1 MMPRFHYFDSKCARS
16 DLSIR
21 LFPQLCYSLP
31 RFFSGLLLS
40 IALMF
45 IPATT
50 AMAAGFTIEKATANF
65 NQNALSVNAKFDLN
79 ISDAVDEALHNGV
92 SIDLI
97 TTLDLY
103 AKRRYMW
110 NERIAQWVFSHQISY
125 HSLTRRYV
133 LSSPQTAESSSFSS
147 LEDLLN
153 QVETFSFQ
161 SDILADTLPKSKSG
175 YNLQLRIALDKSALP
190 TPLRVMTIISP
201 AWRLKS
207 KVHEWSVEG

>member
-1 MMPRFHYFDSKCARS
+1 MPRSNILDSKCT
-16 DLSIR
+16 DPGLPIK
-21 LFPQLCYSLP
+21 LFPRLLHALRQ
-31 RFFSGLLLS
+31 FSSSLLLS
-40 IALMF
+40 IALTA
-45 IPATT
+45 IPTT
-50 AMAAGFTIEKATANF
+50 ATMAAGFAIEKATANF
-65 NQNALSVNAKFDLN
+65 NQNALSVNAKFDLS
-79 ISDAVDEALHNGV
+79 ISDTVDEALHNGV
-92 SIDLI
+92 SIELV

-103 AKRRYMW
+103 AKRRYIW
-110 NERIAQWVFSHQISY
+110 NERIAQWIFSHQISY
-125 HSLTRRYV
+125 HTLTRRYI

-175 YNLQLRIALDKSALP
+175 YTLQLRIALDKSALP
-190 TPLRVMTIISP
+190 TPLRVMTLISP

>member
-1 MMPRFHYFDSKCARS
+1 MQNFPHIDSRHTCAELPARRQQ
-16 DLSIR
+16 R
-21 LFPQLCYSLP
+21 LFCRLCQFASSL
-31 RFFSGLLLS
+31 FLS
-40 IALMF
+40 IALVL
-45 IPATT
+45 ASTT
-50 AMAAGFTIEKATANF
+50 SSMAAGFVIEKANANF
-65 NQNALSVNAKFDLN
+65 NQNALSVNAKFELS

-92 SIDLI
+92 SISLM

-110 NERIAQWVFSHQISY
+110 DERIAQWVFRHQISY
-125 HSLTRRYV
+125 HTLTRRYI

-147 LEDLLN
+147 LEDLLS

-175 YNLQLRIALDKSALP
+175 YTLQLRIALDKSALP
-190 TPLRVMTIISP
+190 TPLRVMTFISP